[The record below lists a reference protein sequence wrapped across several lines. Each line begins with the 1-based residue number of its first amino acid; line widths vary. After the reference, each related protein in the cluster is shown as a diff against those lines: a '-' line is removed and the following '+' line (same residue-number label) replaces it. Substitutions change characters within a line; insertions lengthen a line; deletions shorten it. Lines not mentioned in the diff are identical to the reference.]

1 MMRSAR
7 SWFVPAPCGPVW
19 LHEWLRRHQHP
30 VSFWLHMI
38 GIPMTIL
45 AIIPLLMNVF
55 SIEMWVWAALLFC
68 GGFALQ
74 YLGHLIEGNTMGEL
88 ILFKKWLGKPY
99 IAVSPRFEAVITPP
113 FGRLQPIASRQRDRQ
128 LVDV

>member
-1 MMRSAR
+1 M
-7 SWFVPAPCGPVW
+7 V
-19 LHEWLRRHQHP
+19 
-30 VSFWLHMI
+30 

-45 AIIPLLMNVF
+45 AIVPLLWNVL
-55 SIEMWVWAALLFC
+55 SLEMWGWASLLFW

-74 YLGHLIEGNTMGEL
+74 FLGHVIEGNTMGEL

-99 IAVSPRFEAVITPP
+99 VAVSPRFEPVATPP
-113 FGRLQPIASRQRDRQ
+113 FSRLQPVGSSRGSRQ